1 MRRVSLRDVVD
12 RLRRLRKGRRRSL
25 ERFYAGEHDPFGFDS
40 NPYEAAKFDDLLGV
54 IGAGP
59 FEHAL
64 EVGCSIGSFTERLAP
79 RCGELLAT
87 DISQV
92 AVERTQQRLA
102 GHRSVRVERRT
113 IPGEMPDGQFD
124 LIVCSDVLYYLPTWR
139 LRRTLGL
146 LAGRLAPEGAIVSLH
161 YLGEHGAPVSG
172 DEVHDLQEA
181 AWSHLEHTARI
192 HRDGV
197 GPHGAGYR
205 PERYDPP
212 RG

>member
-12 RLRRLRKGRRRSL
+12 HLRRLRKGRRRSL
-25 ERFYAGEHDPFGFDS
+25 ERFYAGGHDPFGFDS

-92 AVERTQQRLA
+92 AVERAQERLA
-102 GHRSVRVERRT
+102 RHPNVRVERRT
-113 IPGEMPDGQFD
+113 IPGEMPDGRFD
-124 LIVCSDVLYYLPTWR
+124 LIVCSDVLYYLPTSR
-139 LRRTLGL
+139 LRRTLALRALRPAGRPGRPL
-146 LAGRLAPEGAIVSLH
+146 LPAALAAAAPAGPAGRPPRARGGDRLAALAGRARRAR
-161 YLGEHGAPVSG
+161 LG
-172 DEVHDLQEA
+172 
-181 AWSHLEHTARI
+181 
-192 HRDGV
+192 
-197 GPHGAGYR
+197 
-205 PERYDPP
+205 
-212 RG
+212 

>member
-1 MRRVSLRDVVD
+1 MRRVSPRDVVD
-12 RLRRLRKGRRRSL
+12 RLRRLRKGHRRSL

-92 AVERTQQRLA
+92 AVERAQRRLA
-102 GHRSVRVERRT
+102 EHPNVRVERRT
-113 IPGEMPDGQFD
+113 IPRELPEGPFD
-124 LIVCSDVLYYLPTWR
+124 LIVCSDVLYYLPARR

-146 LAGRLAPEGAIVSLH
+146 LAARLAPRGWIAPLPWRGAF
-161 YLGEHGAPVSG
+161 GGAVSG
-172 DEVHDLQEA
+172 DGVHARQETA
-181 AWSHLEHTARI
+181 GRALEHVPRPR
-192 HRDGV
+192 RDGA
-197 GPHGAGYR
+197 GPQGAGYR
-205 PERYDPP
+205 LDRYD
-212 RG
+212 RR